1 MKKFVVILAA
11 GKGTR
16 MKSKLYKVLHKVCG
30 KTMVEHVVDAAQGV
44 KPDKII
50 TVVGSGAG
58 KVEKVLSGKS
68 EFAFQEK
75 QLGTGDAVLTTK
87 DILGDKDGATL
98 VITGDTPLFTTE
110 TFQNLFAYHAK
121 KGNAATV
128 LTAEAPDPH
137 GYGRIIRDEQGNV
150 LRIVEQKD
158 GKPEELEIK
167 EINTGVFCFDN
178 KKLFEALKHVDND
191 NAQGEYYLTD
201 VLEILRNKGER
212 VGAYKMP
219 DFSESLGV
227 NDRIALAQA
236 TKIMQ
241 KRINRNHMCD
251 GVSFVDPTTAYIDSD
266 VKIGNDTVIEG
277 NVVIEGN
284 TEIGSDCHI
293 TSGSRIVDSKIGNNV
308 TITSSTL
315 QEAEMDDDTDIGPN
329 SHLRPNAV
337 IRKGAHVGNFVEIKN
352 SEIGENTKVGHLTY
366 VGDAT
371 LGKDINV
378 GCGTIFSNYDGVKK
392 FHTNVGDHSFVG
404 AGVTL
409 IAPINVADHSFIAA
423 DSTITKDVGKYD
435 MAIARGRQ
443 TNKAD
448 YWHKLP
454 LSHDKDWE
462 QIKNSSCSL
471 ELF

>member
-1 MKKFVVILAA
+1 MEKYVVVLAA

-30 KTMVEHVVDAAQGV
+30 KTMVEHVVDAARGV
-44 KPDKII
+44 NPAKIV
-50 TVVGSGAG
+50 TVVGTGAG
-58 KVEKVLSGKS
+58 EVEKVLDGKS
-68 EFAFQEK
+68 DFAFQEK
-75 QLGTGDAVLTTK
+75 QLVTGDAVMTAK
-87 DILGDKDGATL
+87 EELGDKDGATL
-98 VITGDTPLFTTE
+98 VVTGDTPLFTTE
-110 TFQNLFAYHAK
+110 TFDELFKYHAE

-128 LTAEAPDPH
+128 LTAEAPNPF
-137 GYGRIIRDEQGNV
+137 GYGRIIRDDQGNV

-158 GKPEELEIK
+158 GKPEELKVK

-178 KKLFEALKHVDND
+178 KKLFEALKHVDNN

-201 VLEILRNKGER
+201 VLEILRNSGER

-236 TKIMQ
+236 TKTMQ
-241 KRINRNHMCD
+241 RRINEEHMRN
-251 GVSFVDPTTAYIDSD
+251 GVSFIDPDTAYIDAG

-277 NVVIEGN
+277 NVVIKGN
-284 TEIGSDCHI
+284 TEIGSDCYI
-293 TSGSRIVDSKIGNNV
+293 TNGSRIVDSKIGNHV

-315 QEAEMDDDTDIGPN
+315 QEAEMDDNTDIGPN
-329 SHLRPNAV
+329 SHLRPKAV
-337 IRKGAHVGNFVEIKN
+337 IRKGAHIGNFVEIKKA
-352 SEIGENTKVGHLTY
+352 EIGENSKVGHLTY

-392 FHTNVGDHSFVG
+392 FHTNVGDHSFIG
-404 AGVTL
+404 AGSTL
-409 IAPINVADHSFIAA
+409 IAPINVADHTFIAA
-423 DSTITKDVGKYD
+423 DSTITKDVDKYD

-443 TNKAD
+443 VNKPD

-454 LSHDKDWE
+454 LSKDKDWE
-462 QIKNSSCSL
+462 
-471 ELF
+471 

>member
-1 MKKFVVILAA
+1 MEKYVVVLAA

-44 KPDKII
+44 NPAEIVTI
-50 TVVGSGAG
+50 VGTGAG
-58 KVEKVLSGKS
+58 DVEKVLADKS
-68 EFAFQEK
+68 KFAFQEK
-75 QLGTGDAVLTTK
+75 QLGTGDAVMTAREE
-87 DILGDKDGATL
+87 LGDKDGATL
-98 VITGDTPLFTTE
+98 VVTGDTPLFTTD
-110 TFQNLFAYHAK
+110 TFNELFKYHAE

-128 LTAEAPDPH
+128 LTAEAPNPF
-137 GYGRIIRDEQGNV
+137 GYGRIIRDDQGNV

-158 GKPEELEIK
+158 GKPEELKVK

-178 KKLFEALKHVDND
+178 KKLFEALKHVNND

-201 VLEILRNKGER
+201 VLEILRNSGER

-236 TKIMQ
+236 TKTMQ
-241 KRINRNHMCD
+241 RRINEQHMRD
-251 GVSFVDPTTAYIDSD
+251 GVSFIDPDTAYIDAD

-277 NVVIEGN
+277 NVVIKGN
-284 TEIGSDCHI
+284 TEIGSDCYI

-308 TITSSTL
+308 TVTSSTVE
-315 QEAEMDDDTDIGPN
+315 EAEMDDNTDIGPN
-329 SHLRPNAV
+329 SHLRPKAI
-337 IRKGAHVGNFVEIKN
+337 IRKGAHMGNFVEIKKA
-352 SEIGENTKVGHLTY
+352 EIGENTKVGHLTY

-371 LGKDINV
+371 LGKDINI

-392 FHTNVGDHSFVG
+392 FHTNVGDHAFIG
-404 AGVTL
+404 AGSTL
-409 IAPINVADHSFIAA
+409 IAPINVADHAFIAA
-423 DSTITKDVGKYD
+423 DTTVTKDVNKYD
-435 MAIARGRQ
+435 MAIGRGRQ
-443 TNKAD
+443 VNKPD

-454 LSHDKDWE
+454 LSQDKEWD
-462 QIKNSSCSL
+462 
-471 ELF
+471 

>member
-1 MKKFVVILAA
+1 MEKYVVVLAA

-30 KTMVEHVVDAAQGV
+30 KTMVEHVVDAARGV
-44 KPDKII
+44 NPAKIV
-50 TVVGSGAG
+50 TVVGTGAG
-58 KVEKVLSGKS
+58 EVEKVLDGKS
-68 EFAFQEK
+68 DFAFQEK
-75 QLGTGDAVLTTK
+75 QLGTGDAVMTAK
-87 DILGDKDGATL
+87 EELGDKDGATL
-98 VITGDTPLFTTE
+98 VVTGDTPLFTTE
-110 TFQNLFAYHAK
+110 TFDELFKYHAE

-128 LTAEAPDPH
+128 LTAEAPNPF
-137 GYGRIIRDEQGNV
+137 GYGRIIRDDQGNV

-158 GKPEELEIK
+158 GKPEELKVK

-178 KKLFEALKHVDND
+178 KKLFEALKHVDNN

-201 VLEILRNKGER
+201 VLEILRNSGER

-236 TKIMQ
+236 TKTMQ
-241 KRINRNHMCD
+241 RRINEEHMRN
-251 GVSFVDPTTAYIDSD
+251 GVSFIDPDTAYIDAG

-277 NVVIEGN
+277 NVVIKGN
-284 TEIGSDCHI
+284 TEIGSDCYI
-293 TSGSRIVDSKIGNNV
+293 TNGSRIVDSKIGNHV

-315 QEAEMDDDTDIGPN
+315 QEAEMDDNTDIGPN
-329 SHLRPNAV
+329 SHLRPKAV
-337 IRKGAHVGNFVEIKN
+337 IRKGAHIGNFVEIKKT
-352 SEIGENTKVGHLTY
+352 EIGENSKVGHLTY

-392 FHTNVGDHSFVG
+392 FHTNVGDHSFIG
-404 AGVTL
+404 AGSTL
-409 IAPINVADHSFIAA
+409 IAPINVADHTFIAA
-423 DSTITKDVGKYD
+423 DSTITKDVDKYD

-443 TNKAD
+443 VNKPD

-454 LSHDKDWE
+454 LSKDKDWE
-462 QIKNSSCSL
+462 
-471 ELF
+471 

>member
-1 MKKFVVILAA
+1 MEKYVVVLAA

-30 KTMVEHVVDAAQGV
+30 KTMVEHVVDAARGV
-44 KPDKII
+44 NPAKIV
-50 TVVGSGAG
+50 TVVGTGAG
-58 KVEKVLSGKS
+58 EVEKVLDGKS
-68 EFAFQEK
+68 DFAFQEK
-75 QLGTGDAVLTTK
+75 QLGTGDAVMTAK
-87 DILGDKDGATL
+87 EELGDKEGATL
-98 VITGDTPLFTTE
+98 VVTGDTPLFTTE
-110 TFQNLFAYHAK
+110 TFDELFKYHAE

-128 LTAEAPDPH
+128 LTAEAPNPF
-137 GYGRIIRDEQGNV
+137 GYGRIIRDDQGNV

-158 GKPEELEIK
+158 GKPEELKVK

-178 KKLFEALKHVDND
+178 KKLFEALKHVDNN

-201 VLEILRNKGER
+201 VLEILRNSGER

-236 TKIMQ
+236 TKTMQ
-241 KRINRNHMCD
+241 RRINEEHMRN
-251 GVSFVDPTTAYIDSD
+251 GVSFIDPDTAYIDAG

-277 NVVIEGN
+277 NVVIKGN
-284 TEIGSDCHI
+284 TEIGSDCYI
-293 TSGSRIVDSKIGNNV
+293 TNGSRIVDSKIGNHV

-315 QEAEMDDDTDIGPN
+315 QEAEMDDNTDIGPN
-329 SHLRPNAV
+329 SHLRPKAV
-337 IRKGAHVGNFVEIKN
+337 IRKGAHIGNFVEIKKA
-352 SEIGENTKVGHLTY
+352 EIGENSKVGHLTY

-392 FHTNVGDHSFVG
+392 FHTNVGDHSFIG
-404 AGVTL
+404 AGSTL
-409 IAPINVADHSFIAA
+409 IAPINVADHTFIAA
-423 DSTITKDVGKYD
+423 DSTITKDVDKYD

-443 TNKAD
+443 VNKPD

-454 LSHDKDWE
+454 LSKDKDWE
-462 QIKNSSCSL
+462 
-471 ELF
+471 

>member
-1 MKKFVVILAA
+1 MEKYVVVLAA

-30 KTMVEHVVDAAQGV
+30 KTMVEHVVDAARGV
-44 KPDKII
+44 NPAKIV
-50 TVVGSGAG
+50 TVVGTGAG
-58 KVEKVLSGKS
+58 EVEKVLDGKS
-68 EFAFQEK
+68 DFAFQEK
-75 QLGTGDAVLTTK
+75 QLGTGDAVMTAK
-87 DILGDKDGATL
+87 EELGDKDGATL
-98 VITGDTPLFTTE
+98 VVTGDTPLFTTE
-110 TFQNLFAYHAK
+110 TFDELFKYHAE

-128 LTAEAPDPH
+128 LTAEAPNPF
-137 GYGRIIRDEQGNV
+137 GYGRIIRDDQGNV

-158 GKPEELEIK
+158 GKPEELKVK

-178 KKLFEALKHVDND
+178 KKLFEALKHVDNN

-201 VLEILRNKGER
+201 VLEILRNSGER

-219 DFSESLGV
+219 DFSESLCV

-236 TKIMQ
+236 TKTMQ
-241 KRINRNHMCD
+241 RRINEEHMRN
-251 GVSFVDPTTAYIDSD
+251 GVSFIDPDTAYIDAG

-277 NVVIEGN
+277 NVVIKGN
-284 TEIGSDCHI
+284 TEIGSDCYI
-293 TSGSRIVDSKIGNNV
+293 TNGSRIVDSKIGNHV

-315 QEAEMDDDTDIGPN
+315 QEAEMDDNTDIGPN
-329 SHLRPNAV
+329 SHLRPKAV
-337 IRKGAHVGNFVEIKN
+337 IRKGAHIGNFVEIKKA
-352 SEIGENTKVGHLTY
+352 EIGENSKVGHLTY

-392 FHTNVGDHSFVG
+392 FHTNVGDHSFIG
-404 AGVTL
+404 AGSTL
-409 IAPINVADHSFIAA
+409 IAPINVADHTFIAA
-423 DSTITKDVGKYD
+423 DSTITKDVDKYD

-443 TNKAD
+443 VNKPD

-454 LSHDKDWE
+454 LSKDKDWE
-462 QIKNSSCSL
+462 
-471 ELF
+471 

>member
-1 MKKFVVILAA
+1 MEKYVVVLAA

-30 KTMVEHVVDAAQGV
+30 KTMVEHVVDAARGV
-44 KPDKII
+44 NPAKIV
-50 TVVGSGAG
+50 TVVGTGAG
-58 KVEKVLSGKS
+58 EVEKVLDGKS
-68 EFAFQEK
+68 DFAFQEK
-75 QLGTGDAVLTTK
+75 QLGTGDAVMTAK
-87 DILGDKDGATL
+87 EELGDKDGATL
-98 VITGDTPLFTTE
+98 VVTGDTPLFTTE
-110 TFQNLFAYHAK
+110 TFDELFKYHAE

-128 LTAEAPDPH
+128 LTAEAPNPF
-137 GYGRIIRDEQGNV
+137 GYGRIIRDDQGNV

-158 GKPEELEIK
+158 GKPEELKVK

-178 KKLFEALKHVDND
+178 KKLFEALKHVDNN

-201 VLEILRNKGER
+201 VLEILRNSGER

-236 TKIMQ
+236 TKTMQ
-241 KRINRNHMCD
+241 RRINEEHMRN
-251 GVSFVDPTTAYIDSD
+251 GVSFIDPDTAYIDAG

-277 NVVIEGN
+277 NVVIKGN
-284 TEIGSDCHI
+284 TEIGSDCYI
-293 TSGSRIVDSKIGNNV
+293 TNGSRIVDSKIGNHV

-315 QEAEMDDDTDIGPN
+315 QEAEMDDNTNIGPN
-329 SHLRPNAV
+329 SHLRPKAV
-337 IRKGAHVGNFVEIKN
+337 IRKGAHIGNFVEIKKA
-352 SEIGENTKVGHLTY
+352 EIGENSKVGHLTY

-392 FHTNVGDHSFVG
+392 FHTNVGDHSFIG
-404 AGVTL
+404 AGSTL
-409 IAPINVADHSFIAA
+409 IAPINVADHTFIAA
-423 DSTITKDVGKYD
+423 DSTITKDVDKYD

-443 TNKAD
+443 VNKPD

-454 LSHDKDWE
+454 LSKDKDWE
-462 QIKNSSCSL
+462 
-471 ELF
+471 

>member
-1 MKKFVVILAA
+1 MEKYVVVLAA

-44 KPDKII
+44 NPAEIVTI
-50 TVVGSGAG
+50 VGTGAG
-58 KVEKVLSGKS
+58 DVEKVLADKS
-68 EFAFQEK
+68 KFAFQEK
-75 QLGTGDAVLTTK
+75 QLGTGDAVMTAREE
-87 DILGDKDGATL
+87 LGDKDGATL
-98 VITGDTPLFTTE
+98 VVTGDTPLFTTD
-110 TFQNLFAYHAK
+110 TFNELFKYHAE

-128 LTAEAPDPH
+128 LTAKAPNPF
-137 GYGRIIRDEQGNV
+137 GYGRIIRDDQGNV

-158 GKPEELEIK
+158 GKPEELKVK

-178 KKLFEALKHVDND
+178 KKLFEALKHVNNN

-201 VLEILRNKGER
+201 VLEILRNSGER

-236 TKIMQ
+236 TKTMQ
-241 KRINRNHMCD
+241 RRIDEQHMRD
-251 GVSFVDPTTAYIDSD
+251 GVSFIDPDTAYIDAD

-277 NVVIEGN
+277 NVVIKGN
-284 TEIGSDCHI
+284 TEIGSDCYI

-308 TITSSTL
+308 TVTSSTVE
-315 QEAEMDDDTDIGPN
+315 EAEMDDNTDIGPN
-329 SHLRPNAV
+329 SHLRPKAI
-337 IRKGAHVGNFVEIKN
+337 IRKGAHIGNFVEIKKA
-352 SEIGENTKVGHLTY
+352 EIGENTKVGHLTY

-371 LGKDINV
+371 LGKDINI

-392 FHTNVGDHSFVG
+392 FHTNVGDHAFIG
-404 AGVTL
+404 AGSTL
-409 IAPINVADHSFIAA
+409 IAPINVADHAFIAA
-423 DSTITKDVGKYD
+423 DTTVTKDVNKYD
-435 MAIARGRQ
+435 MAIGRGRQ
-443 TNKAD
+443 VNKPD

-454 LSHDKDWE
+454 LSQDKEWD
-462 QIKNSSCSL
+462 
-471 ELF
+471 

>member
-1 MKKFVVILAA
+1 MEKYVVVLAA

-30 KTMVEHVVDAAQGV
+30 KTMVEHVVDAARGV
-44 KPDKII
+44 NPAKIV
-50 TVVGSGAG
+50 TVVGTGAG
-58 KVEKVLSGKS
+58 EVEKVLDGKS
-68 EFAFQEK
+68 DFAFQEK
-75 QLGTGDAVLTTK
+75 QLGTGDAVMTAK
-87 DILGDKDGATL
+87 EELGDKDGATL
-98 VITGDTPLFTTE
+98 VVTGDTPLFTTE
-110 TFQNLFAYHAK
+110 TFDELFKYHAE

-128 LTAEAPDPH
+128 LTAEAPNPF
-137 GYGRIIRDEQGNV
+137 GYGRIIRDDQGNV

-158 GKPEELEIK
+158 GKPEELKVK

-178 KKLFEALKHVDND
+178 KKLFEALKHVDNN

-201 VLEILRNKGER
+201 VLEILRNSGER

-236 TKIMQ
+236 TKTMQ
-241 KRINRNHMCD
+241 RRINEEHMRN
-251 GVSFVDPTTAYIDSD
+251 GVSFIDPDTAYIDAG

-277 NVVIEGN
+277 NVVIKGN
-284 TEIGSDCHI
+284 TEIGSDCYI
-293 TSGSRIVDSKIGNNV
+293 TNGSRIVDSKIGNHV

-315 QEAEMDDDTDIGPN
+315 QEAEMDDNTDIGPN
-329 SHLRPNAV
+329 SHLRPKAV
-337 IRKGAHVGNFVEIKN
+337 IRKGAHIGNFVEIKKA
-352 SEIGENTKVGHLTY
+352 EIGENSKVGHLTY

-371 LGKDINV
+371 LGRDINV

-392 FHTNVGDHSFVG
+392 FHTNVGDHSFIG
-404 AGVTL
+404 AGSTL
-409 IAPINVADHSFIAA
+409 IAPINVADHTFIAA
-423 DSTITKDVGKYD
+423 DSTITKDVDKYD

-443 TNKAD
+443 VNKPD

-454 LSHDKDWE
+454 LSKDKDWE
-462 QIKNSSCSL
+462 
-471 ELF
+471 

>member
-1 MKKFVVILAA
+1 MEKYVVVLAA

-44 KPDKII
+44 NPAEIVTI
-50 TVVGSGAG
+50 VGTGAG
-58 KVEKVLSGKS
+58 DVEKVLADKS
-68 EFAFQEK
+68 KFAFQEK
-75 QLGTGDAVLTTK
+75 QLGTGDAVMTAREE
-87 DILGDKDGATL
+87 LGDKDGATL
-98 VITGDTPLFTTE
+98 VVTGDTPLFTTD
-110 TFQNLFAYHAK
+110 TFNELFKYHAE

-128 LTAEAPDPH
+128 LTAEAPNPF
-137 GYGRIIRDEQGNV
+137 GYGRIIRDDQGNV

-158 GKPEELEIK
+158 GKPEELKVK

-178 KKLFEALKHVDND
+178 KKLFEALKHVNND

-201 VLEILRNKGER
+201 VLEILRNSGER

-236 TKIMQ
+236 TKTMQ
-241 KRINRNHMCD
+241 RRINEQHMRD
-251 GVSFVDPTTAYIDSD
+251 GVSFIDPDTAYIDAD

-277 NVVIEGN
+277 NVVIKGN
-284 TEIGSDCHI
+284 TEIGSDCYI

-308 TITSSTL
+308 TVTSSTVE
-315 QEAEMDDDTDIGPN
+315 EAEMDNNTDIGPN
-329 SHLRPNAV
+329 SHLRPKAI
-337 IRKGAHVGNFVEIKN
+337 IRKGAHIGNFVEIKKA
-352 SEIGENTKVGHLTY
+352 EIGENTKVGHLTY

-371 LGKDINV
+371 LGKDINI

-392 FHTNVGDHSFVG
+392 FHTNVGDHAFIG
-404 AGVTL
+404 AGSTL
-409 IAPINVADHSFIAA
+409 IAPINVADHAFIAA
-423 DSTITKDVGKYD
+423 DTTVTKDVNKYD
-435 MAIARGRQ
+435 MAIGRGRQ
-443 TNKAD
+443 VNKPD

-454 LSHDKDWE
+454 LSQDKEWD
-462 QIKNSSCSL
+462 
-471 ELF
+471 

>member
-1 MKKFVVILAA
+1 MEKYVVVLAA

-44 KPDKII
+44 NPAEIVTI
-50 TVVGSGAG
+50 VGTGAG
-58 KVEKVLSGKS
+58 DVEKVLADKS
-68 EFAFQEK
+68 KFAFQEK
-75 QLGTGDAVLTTK
+75 QLGTGDAVMTAREE
-87 DILGDKDGATL
+87 LGDNDGATL
-98 VITGDTPLFTTE
+98 VVTGDTPLFTTD
-110 TFQNLFAYHAK
+110 TFNELFKYHAE

-128 LTAEAPDPH
+128 LTAKAPNPF
-137 GYGRIIRDEQGNV
+137 GYGRIIRDDQGNV

-158 GKPEELEIK
+158 GKPEELKVK

-178 KKLFEALKHVDND
+178 KKLFEALKHVNND

-201 VLEILRNKGER
+201 VLEILRNSGER

-236 TKIMQ
+236 TKTMQ
-241 KRINRNHMCD
+241 RRINEQHMRD
-251 GVSFVDPTTAYIDSD
+251 GVSFIDPDTAYIDAD

-277 NVVIEGN
+277 NVVIKGN
-284 TEIGSDCHI
+284 TEIGSDCYI

-308 TITSSTL
+308 TVTSSTVE
-315 QEAEMDDDTDIGPN
+315 EAEMDDNTDIGPN
-329 SHLRPNAV
+329 SHLRPKAI
-337 IRKGAHVGNFVEIKN
+337 IRKGAHIGNFVEIKKA
-352 SEIGENTKVGHLTY
+352 EIGENTKVGHLTY

-371 LGKDINV
+371 LGKDINI

-392 FHTNVGDHSFVG
+392 FHTNVGDHAFIG
-404 AGVTL
+404 AGSTL
-409 IAPINVADHSFIAA
+409 IAPINVADHAFIAA
-423 DSTITKDVGKYD
+423 DTTVTKDVNKYD
-435 MAIARGRQ
+435 MAIGRGRQ
-443 TNKAD
+443 VNKPD

-454 LSHDKDWE
+454 LSQDKEWD
-462 QIKNSSCSL
+462 
-471 ELF
+471 

>member
-1 MKKFVVILAA
+1 MEKYVVVLAA

-44 KPDKII
+44 NPAEIVTI
-50 TVVGSGAG
+50 VGTGAG
-58 KVEKVLSGKS
+58 DVEKVLADKS
-68 EFAFQEK
+68 KFAFQEK
-75 QLGTGDAVLTTK
+75 QLGTGDAVMTAREE
-87 DILGDKDGATL
+87 LGDKDGATL
-98 VITGDTPLFTTE
+98 VVTGDTPLFTTD
-110 TFQNLFAYHAK
+110 TFNELFKYHAE

-128 LTAEAPDPH
+128 LTAKAPNPF
-137 GYGRIIRDEQGNV
+137 GYGRIIRDDQGNV

-158 GKPEELEIK
+158 GKPEELKVK

-178 KKLFEALKHVDND
+178 KKLFEALKHVNND

-201 VLEILRNKGER
+201 VLEILRNSGER

-236 TKIMQ
+236 TKTMQ
-241 KRINRNHMCD
+241 RRINEQHMRD
-251 GVSFVDPTTAYIDSD
+251 GVSFIDPDTAYIDAD

-277 NVVIEGN
+277 NVVIKGN
-284 TEIGSDCHI
+284 TEIGSDCYI

-308 TITSSTL
+308 TVTSSTVE
-315 QEAEMDDDTDIGPN
+315 EAEMDDNTDIGPN
-329 SHLRPNAV
+329 SHLRPKAI
-337 IRKGAHVGNFVEIKN
+337 IRKGAHIGNFVEIKKA
-352 SEIGENTKVGHLTY
+352 EIGENTKVGHLTY

-371 LGKDINV
+371 LGKDINI

-392 FHTNVGDHSFVG
+392 FHTNVGDHAFIG
-404 AGVTL
+404 AGSTL
-409 IAPINVADHSFIAA
+409 IAPINVADHAFIAA
-423 DSTITKDVGKYD
+423 DTTVTNDVNKYD
-435 MAIARGRQ
+435 MAIGRGRQ
-443 TNKAD
+443 VNKPD

-454 LSHDKDWE
+454 LSQDKEWD
-462 QIKNSSCSL
+462 
-471 ELF
+471 

>member
-1 MKKFVVILAA
+1 MEKYVVVLAA

-44 KPDKII
+44 NPAEIVTI
-50 TVVGSGAG
+50 VGTGAG
-58 KVEKVLSGKS
+58 DVEKVLADKS
-68 EFAFQEK
+68 KFAFQEK
-75 QLGTGDAVLTTK
+75 QLGTGDAVMTAREE
-87 DILGDKDGATL
+87 LGDKDGATL
-98 VITGDTPLFTTE
+98 VVTGDTPLFTTD
-110 TFQNLFAYHAK
+110 TFNELFKYHAE

-128 LTAEAPDPH
+128 LTAEAPNPF
-137 GYGRIIRDEQGNV
+137 GYGRIIRDDQGNV

-158 GKPEELEIK
+158 GKPEELKVK

-178 KKLFEALKHVDND
+178 KKLFEALKHVNND

-201 VLEILRNKGER
+201 VLEILRNSGER

-236 TKIMQ
+236 TKTMQ
-241 KRINRNHMCD
+241 RRINEQHMRD
-251 GVSFVDPTTAYIDSD
+251 GVSFIDPDTAYIDAD

-277 NVVIEGN
+277 NVVIKGN
-284 TEIGSDCHI
+284 TEIGSDCYI

-308 TITSSTL
+308 TVTSSTVE
-315 QEAEMDDDTDIGPN
+315 EAEMDDNTDIGPN
-329 SHLRPNAV
+329 SHLRPKAI
-337 IRKGAHVGNFVEIKN
+337 IRKGAHIGNFVEIKKA
-352 SEIGENTKVGHLTY
+352 EIGENTKVGHLTY

-371 LGKDINV
+371 LGKDINI

-392 FHTNVGDHSFVG
+392 FNTNVGDHAFIG
-404 AGVTL
+404 AGSTL
-409 IAPINVADHSFIAA
+409 IAPINVADHAFIAA
-423 DSTITKDVGKYD
+423 DTTVTKDVNKYD
-435 MAIARGRQ
+435 MAIGRGRQ
-443 TNKAD
+443 VNKPD

-454 LSHDKDWE
+454 LSQDKEWD
-462 QIKNSSCSL
+462 
-471 ELF
+471 

>member
-1 MKKFVVILAA
+1 MEKYVVVLAA

-30 KTMVEHVVDAAQGV
+30 KTMVEHVVDAARGV
-44 KPDKII
+44 NPAKIV
-50 TVVGSGAG
+50 TVVGTGAG
-58 KVEKVLSGKS
+58 EVEKVLDGKS
-68 EFAFQEK
+68 DFAFQEK
-75 QLGTGDAVLTTK
+75 QLGTGDAVMTAK
-87 DILGDKDGATL
+87 EELGDKDGATL
-98 VITGDTPLFTTE
+98 VVTGDTPLFTTE
-110 TFQNLFAYHAK
+110 TFDELFKYHAE

-128 LTAEAPDPH
+128 LTAEAPNPF
-137 GYGRIIRDEQGNV
+137 GYGRIIRDDQGNV

-158 GKPEELEIK
+158 GKPEELKVK

-178 KKLFEALKHVDND
+178 KKLFEALKHVDNN

-201 VLEILRNKGER
+201 VLEILRKSGER

-236 TKIMQ
+236 TKTMQ
-241 KRINRNHMCD
+241 RRINEEHMRN
-251 GVSFVDPTTAYIDSD
+251 GVSFIDPDTAYIDAG

-277 NVVIEGN
+277 NVVIKGN
-284 TEIGSDCHI
+284 TEIGSDCYI
-293 TSGSRIVDSKIGNNV
+293 TNGSRIVDSKIGNHV

-315 QEAEMDDDTDIGPN
+315 QEAEMDDNTDIGPN
-329 SHLRPNAV
+329 SHLRPKAV
-337 IRKGAHVGNFVEIKN
+337 IRKGAHIGNFVEIKKA
-352 SEIGENTKVGHLTY
+352 EIGENSKVGHLTY

-392 FHTNVGDHSFVG
+392 FHTNVGDHSFIG
-404 AGVTL
+404 AGSTL
-409 IAPINVADHSFIAA
+409 IAPINVADHTFIAA
-423 DSTITKDVGKYD
+423 DSTITKDVDKYD

-443 TNKAD
+443 VNKPD

-454 LSHDKDWE
+454 LSKDKDWE
-462 QIKNSSCSL
+462 
-471 ELF
+471 

>member
-1 MKKFVVILAA
+1 MEKYVVVLAA

-30 KTMVEHVVDAAQGV
+30 KTMVEHVVDAARGV
-44 KPDKII
+44 NPAKIV
-50 TVVGSGAG
+50 TVVGTGAG
-58 KVEKVLSGKS
+58 EVEKVLDGKS
-68 EFAFQEK
+68 DFAFQEK
-75 QLGTGDAVLTTK
+75 QLGTGDAVMTAK
-87 DILGDKDGATL
+87 EELGDKDGATL
-98 VITGDTPLFTTE
+98 VVTGDTPLFTTE
-110 TFQNLFAYHAK
+110 TFDELFKYHAE

-128 LTAEAPDPH
+128 LTAEAPNPF
-137 GYGRIIRDEQGNV
+137 GYGRIIRDDQGNV

-158 GKPEELEIK
+158 GKPEELKVK

-178 KKLFEALKHVDND
+178 KKLFEALKHVDNN

-201 VLEILRNKGER
+201 VLEILRNSGER

-227 NDRIALAQA
+227 NNRIALAQA
-236 TKIMQ
+236 TKTMQ
-241 KRINRNHMCD
+241 RRINEEHMRN
-251 GVSFVDPTTAYIDSD
+251 GVSFIDPDTAYIDAG

-277 NVVIEGN
+277 NVVIKGN
-284 TEIGSDCHI
+284 TEIGSDCYI
-293 TSGSRIVDSKIGNNV
+293 TNGSRIVDSKIGNHV

-315 QEAEMDDDTDIGPN
+315 QEAEMDDNTDIGPN
-329 SHLRPNAV
+329 SHLRPKAV
-337 IRKGAHVGNFVEIKN
+337 IRKGAHIGNFVEIKKA
-352 SEIGENTKVGHLTY
+352 EIGENSKVGHLTY

-392 FHTNVGDHSFVG
+392 FHTNVGDHSFIG
-404 AGVTL
+404 AGSTL
-409 IAPINVADHSFIAA
+409 IAPINVADHTFIAA
-423 DSTITKDVGKYD
+423 DSTITKDVDKYD

-443 TNKAD
+443 VNKPD

-454 LSHDKDWE
+454 LSKDKDWE
-462 QIKNSSCSL
+462 
-471 ELF
+471 

>member
-1 MKKFVVILAA
+1 MEKYVVVLAA

-30 KTMVEHVVDAAQGV
+30 KTMVEHVVDAARGV
-44 KPDKII
+44 NPAKIV
-50 TVVGSGAG
+50 TVVGTGAG
-58 KVEKVLSGKS
+58 EVEKVLDGKS
-68 EFAFQEK
+68 DFAFQEK
-75 QLGTGDAVLTTK
+75 QLGTGDAVMTAK
-87 DILGDKDGATL
+87 EELGDKDGATL
-98 VITGDTPLFTTE
+98 VVTGDTPLFTTE
-110 TFQNLFAYHAK
+110 TFDELFKYHAE

-128 LTAEAPDPH
+128 LTAEAPNPF
-137 GYGRIIRDEQGNV
+137 GYGRIIRDDQGNV

-158 GKPEELEIK
+158 GKPEELKVK

-178 KKLFEALKHVDND
+178 KKLFEALKHVDNN

-201 VLEILRNKGER
+201 VLEILRNSGER

-236 TKIMQ
+236 TKTMQ
-241 KRINRNHMCD
+241 RRINEEHMRN
-251 GVSFVDPTTAYIDSD
+251 GVSFIDPDTAYIDAG

-277 NVVIEGN
+277 NVVIKGN
-284 TEIGSDCHI
+284 TEIGSDCYI
-293 TSGSRIVDSKIGNNV
+293 TNGSRIVDSMIGNHV

-315 QEAEMDDDTDIGPN
+315 QEAEMDDNTDIGPN
-329 SHLRPNAV
+329 SHLRPKAV
-337 IRKGAHVGNFVEIKN
+337 IRKGAHIGNFVEIKKA
-352 SEIGENTKVGHLTY
+352 EIGENSKVGHLTY

-392 FHTNVGDHSFVG
+392 FHTNVGDHSFIG
-404 AGVTL
+404 AGSTL
-409 IAPINVADHSFIAA
+409 IAPINVADHTFIAA
-423 DSTITKDVGKYD
+423 DSTITKDVDKYD

-443 TNKAD
+443 VNKPD

-454 LSHDKDWE
+454 LSKDKDWE
-462 QIKNSSCSL
+462 
-471 ELF
+471 

>member
-1 MKKFVVILAA
+1 MEKYVVVLAA

-44 KPDKII
+44 SPAEIVTI
-50 TVVGSGAG
+50 VGTGAG
-58 KVEKVLSGKS
+58 DVEKVLADKS
-68 EFAFQEK
+68 KFAFQEK
-75 QLGTGDAVLTTK
+75 QLGTGDAVMTAREE
-87 DILGDKDGATL
+87 LGDKDGATL
-98 VITGDTPLFTTE
+98 VVTGDTPLFTTD
-110 TFQNLFAYHAK
+110 TFNELFKYHAE

-128 LTAEAPDPH
+128 LTAEAPNPF
-137 GYGRIIRDEQGNV
+137 GYGRIIRDDQGNV

-158 GKPEELEIK
+158 GKPEELKVK

-178 KKLFEALKHVDND
+178 KKLFEALKHVNND

-201 VLEILRNKGER
+201 VLEILRNSGER

-236 TKIMQ
+236 TKTMQ
-241 KRINRNHMCD
+241 RRINEQHMRD
-251 GVSFVDPTTAYIDSD
+251 GVSFIDPDTAYIDAD

-277 NVVIEGN
+277 NVVIKGN
-284 TEIGSDCHI
+284 TEIGSDCYI

-308 TITSSTL
+308 TVTSSTVE
-315 QEAEMDDDTDIGPN
+315 EAEMDDNTDIGPN
-329 SHLRPNAV
+329 SHLRPKAI
-337 IRKGAHVGNFVEIKN
+337 IRKGAYIGNFVEIKKA
-352 SEIGENTKVGHLTY
+352 EIGENTKVGHLTY

-371 LGKDINV
+371 LGKDINI

-392 FHTNVGDHSFVG
+392 FHTNVGDHAFIG
-404 AGVTL
+404 AGSIL
-409 IAPINVADHSFIAA
+409 IAPINVADHAFIAA
-423 DSTITKDVGKYD
+423 DTTVTKDVNKYD
-435 MAIARGRQ
+435 MAIGRGRQ
-443 TNKAD
+443 VNKPD

-454 LSHDKDWE
+454 LSQDKEWD
-462 QIKNSSCSL
+462 
-471 ELF
+471 

>member
-1 MKKFVVILAA
+1 MEKYVVVLAA

-30 KTMVEHVVDAAQGV
+30 KTMVEHVVDAARGV
-44 KPDKII
+44 NPAKIV
-50 TVVGSGAG
+50 TVVGTGAG
-58 KVEKVLSGKS
+58 EVEKVLDGKS
-68 EFAFQEK
+68 DFAFQEK
-75 QLGTGDAVLTTK
+75 QLGTGDAVMTAK
-87 DILGDKDGATL
+87 EELGDKDGSTL
-98 VITGDTPLFTTE
+98 VVTGDTPLFTTE
-110 TFQNLFAYHAK
+110 TFDELFKYHAE

-128 LTAEAPDPH
+128 LTAEAPNPF
-137 GYGRIIRDEQGNV
+137 GYGRIIRDDQGNV

-158 GKPEELEIK
+158 GKPEELKVK

-178 KKLFEALKHVDND
+178 KKLFEALKHVDNN

-201 VLEILRNKGER
+201 VLEILRNSGER

-236 TKIMQ
+236 TKTMQ
-241 KRINRNHMCD
+241 RRINEEHMRN
-251 GVSFVDPTTAYIDSD
+251 GVSFIDPDTAYIDAG

-277 NVVIEGN
+277 NVVIKGN
-284 TEIGSDCHI
+284 TEIGSDCYI
-293 TSGSRIVDSKIGNNV
+293 TNGSRIVDSKIGNHV

-315 QEAEMDDDTDIGPN
+315 QEAEMDDNTDIGPN
-329 SHLRPNAV
+329 SHLRPKAV
-337 IRKGAHVGNFVEIKN
+337 IRKGAHIGNFVEIKKA
-352 SEIGENTKVGHLTY
+352 EIGENSKVGHLTY

-392 FHTNVGDHSFVG
+392 FHTNVGDHSFIG
-404 AGVTL
+404 AGSTL
-409 IAPINVADHSFIAA
+409 IAPINVADHTFIAA
-423 DSTITKDVGKYD
+423 DSTITKDVDKYD

-443 TNKAD
+443 VNKPD

-454 LSHDKDWE
+454 LSKDKDWE
-462 QIKNSSCSL
+462 
-471 ELF
+471 

>member
-1 MKKFVVILAA
+1 MGKYVIVLAA

-30 KTMVEHVVDAAQGV
+30 KTMVEHVVDAARGV
-44 KPDKII
+44 NPAKIV
-50 TVVGSGAG
+50 TVVGTGAG
-58 KVEKVLSGKS
+58 EVEKVLDGKS
-68 EFAFQEK
+68 DFAFQEK
-75 QLGTGDAVLTTK
+75 QLGTGDAVMTAK
-87 DILGDKDGATL
+87 EELGDKDGATL
-98 VITGDTPLFTTE
+98 VVTGDTPLFTTE
-110 TFQNLFAYHAK
+110 TFDELFKYHAE

-128 LTAEAPDPH
+128 LTAEAPNPF
-137 GYGRIIRDEQGNV
+137 GYGRIIRDDQGNV

-158 GKPEELEIK
+158 GKPEELKVK

-178 KKLFEALKHVDND
+178 KKLFEALKHVDNN

-201 VLEILRNKGER
+201 VLEILRNSGER

-236 TKIMQ
+236 TKTMQ
-241 KRINRNHMCD
+241 RRINEEHMRN
-251 GVSFVDPTTAYIDSD
+251 GVSFIDPDTAYIDAG

-277 NVVIEGN
+277 NVVIKGN
-284 TEIGSDCHI
+284 TEIGSDCYI
-293 TSGSRIVDSKIGNNV
+293 TNGSRIVDSKIGNHV

-315 QEAEMDDDTDIGPN
+315 QEAEMDDNTDIGPN
-329 SHLRPNAV
+329 SHLRPKAV
-337 IRKGAHVGNFVEIKN
+337 IRKGAHIGNFVEIKKA
-352 SEIGENTKVGHLTY
+352 EIGENSKVGHLTY

-392 FHTNVGDHSFVG
+392 FHTNVGDHSFIG
-404 AGVTL
+404 AGSTL
-409 IAPINVADHSFIAA
+409 IAPINVADHTFIAA
-423 DSTITKDVGKYD
+423 DSTITKDVDKYD

-443 TNKAD
+443 VNKPD

-454 LSHDKDWE
+454 LSKDKDWE
-462 QIKNSSCSL
+462 
-471 ELF
+471 

>member
-1 MKKFVVILAA
+1 MEKYVVVLAA

-30 KTMVEHVVDAAQGV
+30 KTMVEHVVDAARGV
-44 KPDKII
+44 NPVKIV
-50 TVVGSGAG
+50 TVVGTGAG
-58 KVEKVLSGKS
+58 EVEKVLDGKS
-68 EFAFQEK
+68 DFAFQEK
-75 QLGTGDAVLTTK
+75 QLGTGDAVMTAK
-87 DILGDKDGATL
+87 EELGDKDGATL
-98 VITGDTPLFTTE
+98 VVTGDTPLFTTE
-110 TFQNLFAYHAK
+110 TFDELFKYHAE

-128 LTAEAPDPH
+128 LTAEAPNPF
-137 GYGRIIRDEQGNV
+137 GYGRIIRDDQGNV

-158 GKPEELEIK
+158 GKPEELKVK

-178 KKLFEALKHVDND
+178 KKLFEALKHVDNN

-201 VLEILRNKGER
+201 VLEILRNSGER

-236 TKIMQ
+236 TKTMQ
-241 KRINRNHMCD
+241 RRINEEHMRN
-251 GVSFVDPTTAYIDSD
+251 GVSFIDPDTAYIDAG

-277 NVVIEGN
+277 NVVIKGN
-284 TEIGSDCHI
+284 TEIGSDCYI
-293 TSGSRIVDSKIGNNV
+293 TNGSRIVDSKIGNHV

-315 QEAEMDDDTDIGPN
+315 QEAEMDDNTDIGPN
-329 SHLRPNAV
+329 SHLRPKAV
-337 IRKGAHVGNFVEIKN
+337 IRKGAHIGNFVEIKKA
-352 SEIGENTKVGHLTY
+352 EIGENSKVGHLTY

-392 FHTNVGDHSFVG
+392 FHTNVGDHSFIG
-404 AGVTL
+404 AGSTL
-409 IAPINVADHSFIAA
+409 IAPINVADHTFIAA
-423 DSTITKDVGKYD
+423 DSTITKDVDKYD

-443 TNKAD
+443 VNKPD

-454 LSHDKDWE
+454 LSKDKDWE
-462 QIKNSSCSL
+462 Q
-471 ELF
+471 F

>member
-1 MKKFVVILAA
+1 MEKYVVVLAA

-30 KTMVEHVVDAAQGV
+30 KTMVEHVVDAARGV
-44 KPDKII
+44 NPAKIV
-50 TVVGSGAG
+50 TVVGTGAG
-58 KVEKVLSGKS
+58 EVEKVLDGKS
-68 EFAFQEK
+68 DFAFQEK
-75 QLGTGDAVLTTK
+75 QLGTGDAVMTAK
-87 DILGDKDGATL
+87 EELGDKDGATL
-98 VITGDTPLFTTE
+98 VVTGDTPLFTTE
-110 TFQNLFAYHAK
+110 TFDELFKYHAE

-128 LTAEAPDPH
+128 LTAEAPNPF
-137 GYGRIIRDEQGNV
+137 GYGRIIRDDQGNV

-158 GKPEELEIK
+158 GKPEELKVK

-178 KKLFEALKHVDND
+178 KKLFEALKHVDNN

-201 VLEILRNKGER
+201 VLEILRNSGER

-236 TKIMQ
+236 TKTMQ
-241 KRINRNHMCD
+241 RRINEEHMRN
-251 GVSFVDPTTAYIDSD
+251 GVSFINPDTAYIDAG

-277 NVVIEGN
+277 NVVIKGN
-284 TEIGSDCHI
+284 TEIGSDCYI
-293 TSGSRIVDSKIGNNV
+293 TNGSRIVDSKIGNHV

-315 QEAEMDDDTDIGPN
+315 QEAEMDDNTDIGPN
-329 SHLRPNAV
+329 SHLRPKAV
-337 IRKGAHVGNFVEIKN
+337 IRKGAHIGNFVEIKKA
-352 SEIGENTKVGHLTY
+352 EIGENSKVGHLTY

-392 FHTNVGDHSFVG
+392 FHTNVGDHSFIG
-404 AGVTL
+404 AGSTL
-409 IAPINVADHSFIAA
+409 IAPINVADHTFIAA
-423 DSTITKDVGKYD
+423 DSTITKDVDKYD

-443 TNKAD
+443 VNKPD

-454 LSHDKDWE
+454 LSKDKDWE
-462 QIKNSSCSL
+462 
-471 ELF
+471 

>member
-1 MKKFVVILAA
+1 MEKYVVVLAA

-30 KTMVEHVVDAAQGV
+30 KTMVEHVVDAARGV
-44 KPDKII
+44 NPAKIV
-50 TVVGSGAG
+50 TVVGTGAG
-58 KVEKVLSGKS
+58 EVEKVLDGKS
-68 EFAFQEK
+68 DFAFQEK
-75 QLGTGDAVLTTK
+75 QLGTGDAVTTAK
-87 DILGDKDGATL
+87 EELGDKDGATL
-98 VITGDTPLFTTE
+98 VVTGDTPLFTTE
-110 TFQNLFAYHAK
+110 TFDELFKYHAE

-128 LTAEAPDPH
+128 LTAEAPNPF
-137 GYGRIIRDEQGNV
+137 GYGRIIRDDQGNV

-158 GKPEELEIK
+158 GKPEELKVK

-178 KKLFEALKHVDND
+178 KKLFEALKHVDNN

-201 VLEILRNKGER
+201 VLEILRNSGER

-236 TKIMQ
+236 TKTMQ
-241 KRINRNHMCD
+241 RRINEEHMRN
-251 GVSFVDPTTAYIDSD
+251 GVSFIDPDTAYIDAG

-277 NVVIEGN
+277 NVVIKGN
-284 TEIGSDCHI
+284 TEIGSDCYI
-293 TSGSRIVDSKIGNNV
+293 TNGSRIVDSKIGNHV

-315 QEAEMDDDTDIGPN
+315 QEAEMDDNTDIGPN
-329 SHLRPNAV
+329 SHLRPKAV
-337 IRKGAHVGNFVEIKN
+337 IRKGAHIGNFVEIKKA
-352 SEIGENTKVGHLTY
+352 EIGENSKVGHLTY

-392 FHTNVGDHSFVG
+392 FHTNVGDHSFIG
-404 AGVTL
+404 AGSTL
-409 IAPINVADHSFIAA
+409 IAPINVADHTFIAA
-423 DSTITKDVGKYD
+423 DSTITKDVDKYD

-443 TNKAD
+443 VNKPD

-454 LSHDKDWE
+454 LSKDKDWE
-462 QIKNSSCSL
+462 
-471 ELF
+471 

>member
-1 MKKFVVILAA
+1 MEKYVVVLAA

-44 KPDKII
+44 NPAEIVTI
-50 TVVGSGAG
+50 VGTGAG
-58 KVEKVLSGKS
+58 DVEKVLADKS
-68 EFAFQEK
+68 KFAFQEK
-75 QLGTGDAVLTTK
+75 QLGTGDAVMTAREE
-87 DILGDKDGATL
+87 LGDKDGATL
-98 VITGDTPLFTTE
+98 VVTGDTPLFTTD
-110 TFQNLFAYHAK
+110 TFNELFKYHAE

-128 LTAEAPDPH
+128 LTAEAPSPF
-137 GYGRIIRDEQGNV
+137 GYGRIIRDDQGNV

-158 GKPEELEIK
+158 GKPEELKVK

-178 KKLFEALKHVDND
+178 KKLFEALKHVNND

-201 VLEILRNKGER
+201 VLEILRNSGER

-236 TKIMQ
+236 TKTMQ
-241 KRINRNHMCD
+241 RRINEQHMRD
-251 GVSFVDPTTAYIDSD
+251 GVSFIDPDTAYIDAD

-277 NVVIEGN
+277 NVVIKGN
-284 TEIGSDCHI
+284 TEIGSDCYI

-308 TITSSTL
+308 TVTSSTVE
-315 QEAEMDDDTDIGPN
+315 EAEMDDNTDIGPN
-329 SHLRPNAV
+329 SHLRPKAI
-337 IRKGAHVGNFVEIKN
+337 IRKGAHIGNFVEIKKA
-352 SEIGENTKVGHLTY
+352 EIGENTKVGHLTY

-371 LGKDINV
+371 LGKDINI

-392 FHTNVGDHSFVG
+392 FHTNVGDHAFIG
-404 AGVTL
+404 AGSTL
-409 IAPINVADHSFIAA
+409 IAPINVADHAFIAA
-423 DSTITKDVGKYD
+423 DTTVTKDVNKYD
-435 MAIARGRQ
+435 MAIGRGRQ
-443 TNKAD
+443 VNKPD

-454 LSHDKDWE
+454 LSQDKEWD
-462 QIKNSSCSL
+462 
-471 ELF
+471 